1 MGSPGRR
8 YWAAES
14 RMESRSATSSSL
26 RMNESLPYVTVAVHL
41 VPSRSTPGQAVG
53 PQEGRRA
60 DQPAPG
66 RSARPVSA
74 RPVGAADAGVHGLP
88 QVVAEDRVGLGDPGQ
103 GPADGLADG
112 DPSALALI
120 GERTDTAPEP
130 CRASQLS
137 DQPVSLG
144 AGFLVLP
151 LVPRLP

>member
-53 PQEGRRA
+53 PQDGRRA

-66 RSARPVSA
+66 RSA

-88 QVVAEDRVGLGDPGQ
+88 QVVAEDRVGLSDPGQ

-120 GERTDTAPEP
+120 GERPDAAPEP
-130 CRASQLS
+130 GR
-137 DQPVSLG
+137 
-144 AGFLVLP
+144 
-151 LVPRLP
+151 